1 MKLQPILTIAKKIG
15 IYPEELEPYGH
26 YKGKISLSILE
37 RLSEHPLG
45 KYILV
50 TAMTPTPLGEGKTV
64 TTIGLSLGLNRIGHR
79 AICTLRQPS
88 LGPIFGVKGGATGG
102 GMAQV
107 LPSDEINL
115 HLTGDFHAIGLAHNL
130 LAAFLDHSVYRGNR
144 LDIDRSSLD
153 IRRVLDMNDRSLRH
167 FRVSPSGK
175 LEDEFTYES
184 GFDITAAS
192 EIMALVALSR
202 NIPDLRRRLSNVIVA
217 YTRDKE
223 PVTAEKLQVA
233 GAMGAILK
241 DTIKP
246 NLLQTSEETACLI
259 HAGPFGNISHGTNSI
274 LADQIGLR
282 LADYVV
288 TEAGFGADLGGEKF
302 CDIKCRASGLKP
314 DAAVLVCSIR
324 ALKYHGEGDL
334 RKGFANLSKQIAN
347 IKLFGIPV
355 VAAINR
361 FQGDEERELEQVREQ
376 ALSSG
381 AVEALVNEAFLK
393 GGAGAEALAKGVAK
407 AADHKSH
414 SFQFLYRLEDSIEQK
429 IETIATRV
437 YGAAKVEYSPL
448 SLERIAFYRKL
459 GFESLPVCM
468 AKTHLSIS
476 HDPKLKGA
484 PKDFTLPIRDI
495 RIAAGA
501 EYLYPMCGT
510 ILTMPGLSEEP
521 RGKEIDIDPRGRVI
535 GV

>member
-1 MKLQPILTIAKKIG
+1 MKLQPISKIAKRTG
-15 IYPEELEPYGH
+15 IRPEELELFGSH
-26 YKGKISLSILE
+26 KAKVALSILE
-37 RLSEHPLG
+37 RLKGKRLG

-64 TTIGLSLGLNRIGHR
+64 TTIGLSLGLNRIGYR

-130 LAAFLDHSVYRGNR
+130 LASYLDHSVYRGNR
-144 LDIDRSSLD
+144 LNIDRTSLD
-153 IRRVLDMNDRSLRH
+153 IRRVMDMNDRSLRH

-192 EIMALVALSR
+192 EVMALVALSR
-202 NIPDLRRRLSNVIVA
+202 DIPDLRRRLANIIVA
-217 YTRDKE
+217 YTKEKE
-223 PVTAEKLQVA
+223 PVTAGNLQIA
-233 GAMGAILK
+233 GAMAAILR
-241 DTIKP
+241 DAIKP
-246 NLLQTSEETACLI
+246 NLLQTSEGTGCLI

-288 TEAGFGADLGGEKF
+288 TEAGFGVDLGGEKF

-314 DAAVLVCSIR
+314 DAAVIVCSLR
-324 ALKYHGEGDL
+324 ALKYHGDGDL
-334 RKGFANLSKQIAN
+334 VKGCANLIKQIAN
-347 IKLFGIPV
+347 VQLFGIPV
-355 VAAINR
+355 VVGINR
-361 FQGDEERELEQVREQ
+361 FADDAKQELDLVRDQ
-376 ALSSG
+376 AM
-381 AVEALVNEAFLK
+381 K
-393 GGAGAEALAKGVAK
+393 GGALEARVNESFLNGSKGAEALAKAIVKTANQPN
-407 AADHKSH
+407 H
-414 SFQFLYRLEDSIEQK
+414 FRFLYRTEDSIEKK
-429 IETIATRV
+429 IETIATEV
-437 YGAAKVEYSPL
+437 YGAAGVEYTPL
-448 SLERIAFYRKL
+448 AQERIAFYQKL
-459 GFESLPVCM
+459 GFEKLPVCM
-468 AKTHLSIS
+468 AKTHLSLS

-484 PKDFTLPIRDI
+484 PGGFILPIRDI

-501 EYLYPMCGT
+501 EYLFPMCGT

-521 RGKEIDIDPRGRVI
+521 RGKEIDLDPTGKVI
-535 GV
+535 GI

>member
-1 MKLQPILTIAKKIG
+1 MKLQPISKIAKRTG
-15 IYPEELEPYGH
+15 IRPEELEFFGSH
-26 YKGKISLSILE
+26 KAKVALSILE
-37 RLSEHPLG
+37 RLKGRRLG

-50 TAMTPTPLGEGKTV
+50 TAMTPTPMGEGKTV
-64 TTIGLSLGLNRIGHR
+64 TTIGLSLGLNRIGYR

-130 LAAFLDHSVYRGNR
+130 LASYLDHSVYRGNR
-144 LDIDRSSLD
+144 LNIDRTSLD
-153 IRRVLDMNDRSLRH
+153 IRRVVDMNDRSLRH

-192 EIMALVALSR
+192 EVMALVALSR
-202 NIPDLRRRLSNVIVA
+202 DIPDLRRRLANIIVA
-217 YTRDKE
+217 YTKE
-223 PVTAEKLQVA
+223 KKPVTAGNLQIA
-233 GAMGAILK
+233 GAMAAILR
-241 DTIKP
+241 DAIKP
-246 NLLQTSEETACLI
+246 NLLQTSEGTACLM

-288 TEAGFGADLGGEKF
+288 TEAGFGMDLGGEKF
-302 CDIKCRASGLKP
+302 CHIKCRASGLKP
-314 DAAVLVCSIR
+314 DAAVIVCTIR
-324 ALKYHGEGDL
+324 GLKHHGDGDL
-334 RKGFANLSKQIAN
+334 AKGCSNLIKQIAN
-347 IKLFGIPV
+347 VKLFGIPA
-355 VAAINR
+355 VAGINR
-361 FQGDEERELEQVREQ
+361 FAEDTDEELAFVRDQ
-376 ALSSG
+376 AVAHG
-381 AVEALVNEAFLK
+381 ALDAQVNEVFLK
-393 GGAGAEALAKGVAK
+393 GSKGAEGLARAVNK
-407 AADHKSH
+407 AAGPKNDFH
-414 SFQFLYRLEDSIEQK
+414 FLYQLGDSIEKK
-429 IETIATRV
+429 IKTIATQV
-437 YGAAKVEYSPL
+437 YGAGKVEYSEL
-448 SLERIAFYRKL
+448 ARERVAFYRRL

-468 AKTHLSIS
+468 AKTHLSLS

-484 PKDFTLPIRDI
+484 PVGFTLPIRDI

-501 EYLYPMCGT
+501 EYLFPMCGA

-521 RGKEIDIDPRGRVI
+521 RGKEIDLDPTGKVI
-535 GV
+535 GI